1 MAYINQNKNLK
12 LLIIEPNGNVIC
24 SYVEIGEKKVHRE
37 VLFETIKEKMS
48 HNKRIMKKLYKKEGI
63 GMELINL
70 VLDNDNILMYDTTNY
85 ANYTKYKDHTGI
97 IMLPKIPHA
106 LPLTQKILLLKT
118 LKELPLNL
126 EGIKYD
132 ERFHLPYVTYSG
144 IDIFYKENKKNF
156 ISIDSVEELVKSIS
170 ENYENKDIQSN
181 HVL

>member
-24 SYVEIGEKKVHRE
+24 SYVEKGEKKPHRKA
-37 VLFETIKEKMS
+37 LFETLKEKLS
-48 HNKRIMKKLYKKEGI
+48 HNKRIMKKLHKKEGI

-85 ANYTKYKDHTGI
+85 GDYTKYKDHTGM
-97 IMLPKIPHA
+97 IMLPKIPND
-106 LPLTQKILLLKT
+106 LPLKQKISLLKL

-126 EGIKYD
+126 ERIKYD
-132 ERFHLPYVTYSG
+132 ENFHLPYVTYSS
-144 IDIFYKENKKNF
+144 IDVFYKHKKKNF
-156 ISIDSVEELVKSIS
+156 IPIESIEELVNSIS
-170 ENYENKDIQSN
+170 ENYDDKDIQPN